1 MNFFQILKDN
11 LNWINCWEDQ
21 VENKYIT
28 KDEYLTQNTA
38 DGLRVTIK
46 STLELTEYL
55 LEKCGFKFVL
65 TSKMNQDKL
74 EVYVRRWRLINN
86 IL

>member
-1 MNFFQILKDN
+1 MSR
-11 LNWINCWEDQ
+11 
-21 VENKYIT
+21 
-28 KDEYLTQNTA
+28 YLTQNTA

-74 EVYVRRWRLINN
+74 EVYVRRCRLINN